1 MSNFDGNA
9 LAKDAYG
16 RPPDLLEKNCYQNW
30 KICQFSKS
38 QKYMT
43 EENEMQQQK
52 KKEKRKKRENDVGK
66 TTFIQG
72 I

>member
-1 MSNFDGNA
+1 
-9 LAKDAYG
+9 
-16 RPPDLLEKNCYQNW
+16 
-30 KICQFSKS
+30 
-38 QKYMT
+38 MT

-72 I
+72 IQNTKARHVNFLQSVMY